1 MKKFLYFFLIFL
13 VSCSYTTAVASADPD
28 WGDVEK
34 RVAELDAAG
43 DSAGVVE
50 YTDTLSDLKWA
61 KWQLTHLSFWKGRAL
76 FKMNNYKESLTV
88 FETIKETAPFTV
100 EIHLMAGEAAFNEKQ
115 YNDALKWIL
124 HVYTTLEPA
133 EKIKASKTVF
143 LSFLYSKRIDKA
155 AFWYSKLDE
164 VKQKNIEDALEKW
177 LKLSP
182 SNEKDFNNALNNL
195 EEVSEELMNPGKND
209 ANAVAPDEDQI
220 NPTAETE
227 ETSGAEGEEAA
238 GEVSAEAVVPTFD
251 PGYKPDWNNLC
262 VLLSMEEKW
271 SKFNEVITSFI
282 GWYFKDYRKMKL
294 NIMPISYSE
303 RSEIDGALKQAK
315 EKKCFAAMG
324 PFFAP
329 DFAEEIVQKSAEY
342 SVPVVAYIP
351 TIDTS
356 NNPLLF
362 NVMPSR
368 ELEAENLLKYATGE
382 REKKNFAIAYINDF
396 NGRKLRD
403 IYWRKIEENG
413 GQVTDL
419 IDISP
424 SDNAFFDDVEEVVGK
439 QDNYAEVL
447 RVFKYRNKEKF
458 TTDAM
463 MKRALD
469 RFEKSIPGKC
479 DFDTLVVLTP
489 PAQTA
494 MLLPSFPYVN
504 VEFAYFQKY
513 LNRAVSQKKQDLR
526 KDGYD
531 WDIQQILVL
540 SLSEI
545 SSNKKSI
552 EQLDK
557 LVDGMVVYAPLN
569 DTSENNPKLRELNS
583 KFFENGKRQPY
594 FIEQLVAETADLLY
608 SALNKSAKN
617 DIGEFV
623 EVIKST
629 EYTSLLSAV
638 PVKFD
643 DKNRLAGRS
652 AIMIGRKKEPFMT
665 PAQIEEEMKR
675 KEEEKREKE
684 KSGQNPQQNQQESA
698 YEATQD

>member
-1 MKKFLYFFLIFL
+1 MKKYIFFFLIFL
-13 VSCSYTTAVASADPD
+13 VSCSYTTAVASAEPE

-34 RVAELDAAG
+34 RVSELDAAG
-43 DSAGVVE
+43 DTAGIVE
-50 YTDTLSDLKWA
+50 YTDSLSDFQWA
-61 KWQLTHLSFWKGRAL
+61 KWQLNHLAFWKGRAL
-76 FKMNNYKESLTV
+76 FKMGKYKESLAV
-88 FETIKETAPFTV
+88 FESIKETAPFTV
-100 EIHLMAGEAAFNEKQ
+100 EIRLMAGEAAFNEKQ

-124 HVYTTLEPA
+124 HVYTALEPA
-133 EKIKASKTVF
+133 DKLKASKTVF
-143 LSFLYSKRIDKA
+143 LSYLYSKRIDKA

-164 VKQKNIEDALEKW
+164 LKQVNIKDALEKW

-195 EEVSEELMNPGKND
+195 
-209 ANAVAPDEDQI
+209 
-220 NPTAETE
+220 
-227 ETSGAEGEEAA
+227 
-238 GEVSAEAVVPTFD
+238 GEVSKELLGSGQEAEPEEEKADEQSAPAPEPEENSGTTADETVGEASAEAAALTFD

-294 NIMPISYSE
+294 NVVPVSYSE
-303 RSEIDGALKQAK
+303 RSEIDAALKQAK
-315 EKKCFAAMG
+315 DKKCFAAMG

-329 DFAEEIVQKSAEY
+329 DFAEEIVSKSAEY
-342 SVPVVAYIP
+342 SVPVIAYMP
-351 TIDTS
+351 TVDVS
-356 NNPLLF
+356 NTPLLF

-368 ELEAENLLKYATGE
+368 ELEAENLLKYAVGE

-403 IYWRKIEENG
+403 LYWREVERNG

-439 QDNYAEVL
+439 QDNYAEII
-447 RVFKYRNKEKF
+447 RAFKYRNKEKY
-458 TTDAM
+458 TSDAM

-469 RFEKSIPGKC
+469 RFEKTIPGKC
-479 DFDTLVVLTP
+479 DFDTLIVLTP

-513 LNRAVSQKKQDLR
+513 LNRAVAQKRQDLR
-526 KDGYD
+526 KDGHT
-531 WDIQQILVL
+531 WEIQQILVL

-545 SSNKKSI
+545 ASNKKSI

-569 DTSENNPKLRELNS
+569 DAGENNPKLRELNA
-583 KFFENGKRQPY
+583 KFFEANKRQPY
-594 FIEQLVAETADLLY
+594 FIEQLVAETADLLFT
-608 SALNKSAKN
+608 AFNKSAKN

-623 EVIKST
+623 ETIKST
-629 EYTSLLSAV
+629 EYSSLLSAM

-643 DKNRLAGRS
+643 DKNRLGGRS

-665 PAQIEEEMKR
+665 PAQIEEELKR
-675 KEEEKREKE
+675 KEEERREKE
-684 KSGQNPQQNQQESA
+684 KSGQNPQQNQQGNGD
-698 YEATQD
+698 EAAQD

>member
-1 MKKFLYFFLIFL
+1 MKKYIYLFLIFL
-13 VSCSYTTAVASADPD
+13 VSCSYTTAVASAEPD

-34 RVAELDAAG
+34 RVSELDAAN
-43 DSAGVVE
+43 DSAGVLE
-50 YTDTLSDLKWA
+50 YTDSLSGFKWA
-61 KWQLTHLSFWKGRAL
+61 KWQLNHLAFWKGRAL
-76 FKMNNYKESLTV
+76 FKMGKYRESLPV
-88 FETIKETAPFTV
+88 FETIKDTAPFTV
-100 EIHLMAGEAAFNEKQ
+100 ETHMMAGEAAFNEKQ

-124 HVYTTLEPA
+124 HVYTALEPA
-133 EKIKASKTVF
+133 DKLKASKIVF
-143 LSFLYSKRIDKA
+143 LSYLYSKRIDKA

-164 VKQKNIEDALEKW
+164 LKQINIKEALEKW
-177 LKLSP
+177 LRLSP
-182 SNEKDFNNALNNL
+182 VNEKDFNNAINNI
-195 EEVSEELMNPGKND
+195 SELGRELLGSD
-209 ANAVAPDEDQI
+209 
-220 NPTAETE
+220 
-227 ETSGAEGEEAA
+227 SGAEPADNAAEEQTDQAADPEEESETITEEAVGEE
-238 GEVSAEAVVPTFD
+238 SAEAVIPAFD
-251 PGYKPDWNNLC
+251 PNYKPDWNNLC

-271 SKFNEVITSFI
+271 IKFNEAITSFI
-282 GWYFKDYRKMKL
+282 GWYFKSYRGMKL
-294 NIMPISYSE
+294 NIVPVSYSE
-303 RSEIDGALKQAK
+303 RSEIDAALKQAK
-315 EKKCFAAMG
+315 DKKCFAAMG

-329 DFAEEIVQKSAEY
+329 DFAEEIVIKSAEY
-342 SVPVVAYIP
+342 SVPVIAYMP
-351 TIDTS
+351 TLDLS
-356 NNPLLF
+356 NTPLLF

-368 ELEAENLLKYATGE
+368 ELEAENLLKYAVGE

-396 NGRKLRD
+396 NGRRLRD
-403 IYWRKIEENG
+403 IYWREIEKNG

-447 RVFKYRNKEKF
+447 KAFKYRNKEKY

-469 RFEKSIPGKC
+469 RFEKTIPGKC

-513 LNRAVSQKKQDLR
+513 LNRAVAQKRQDLR
-526 KDGYD
+526 KDGHT
-531 WDIQQILVL
+531 WEIQQILVL
-540 SLSEI
+540 GLSEI
-545 SSNKKSI
+545 TSNKKSI

-569 DTSENNPKLRELNS
+569 DAGENNPKLRELNA
-583 KFFENGKRQPY
+583 KFFDANKRQPY

-623 EVIKST
+623 EVLRST
-629 EYTSLLSAV
+629 EYSSLLSAM

-643 DKNRLAGRS
+643 DRNRLAGRS

-665 PAQIEEEMKR
+665 PAQIEEELKR
-675 KEEEKREKE
+675 KEEERLERE
-684 KSGQNPQQNQQESA
+684 KSGQNPQQNQQGNGD
-698 YEATQD
+698 EAAQD